1 MIRHWGLRKKFIS
14 VFLILITLPTILF
27 GSLIYYQTTEV
38 FKEQAEENINARLE
52 KNDEN
57 LVAILNTIENITS
70 YMIYDESF
78 RTFFTTPKQDVA
90 KVREAENA
98 IKGFFTFQIM
108 SYKYIDSIKLVST
121 NQDNLLNFGNPV
133 EGNENELRKLAI
145 STGGEPVWSNTY
157 KLNSAWSG
165 EHHVISLTRQ
175 INDINKISQPIGMA
189 RIRLNETELY
199 KNIEVDMTQQGNYFV
214 LSNSGEVVL
223 HPDSDLVGNKYPNQ
237 AIIDLVTHEQG
248 KNFTYETGGEKYL
261 LVKQKITGTNWFSV
275 ILVNQDEVVQNLYN
289 VRTLMI
295 NLVVL
300 LAVLGVVAFFGF
312 YNWHVKPILEL
323 TEQTKQLE
331 KGNFSAKV
339 PVHSKDEIG
348 RLGLRFNKMVIT
360 IQKFIDREYKL
371 KIKQK
376 ESELEA
382 LQNQIDPHFLYN
394 TLDMIRWTARMEK
407 AMETSQLIERLS
419 KIFRMNLNK
428 GSMWVSL
435 KEELV
440 YLDNYLE
447 LQRSRMGDRLQYT
460 IYYEE
465 QLKDTLIVKQLIQPL
480 VENSILHGLKDLPRQ
495 GKIDIRAYKR
505 ERSLIIDVIDNGRGF
520 QEESLSKIDGGY
532 ALQNIRD
539 RMRLAFGEGYGME
552 IKKGNKGAWITLE
565 LPLTLEKE
573 KAKKQEPGEN
583 NDL

>member
-1 MIRHWGLRKKFIS
+1 M
-14 VFLILITLPTILF
+14 FLILITLPTILF

-237 AIIDLVTHEQG
+237 AIIDLVTHEQGG

-552 IKKGNKGAWITLE
+552 IKKGNKGGMDNIRASINTG
-565 LPLTLEKE
+565 KG
-573 KAKKQEPGEN
+573 KSKKTRTR
-583 NDL
+583 